1 MSDKTLISILVDRS
15 GSMQS
20 IARDTEGGIRSF
32 LDDQAKLPGKVKVR
46 LSQFD
51 TTYDVVYET
60 TKLKDVP
67 EFHLEPRGLTALVDS
82 VAKTILDTDKTA
94 KDFDKVIVLILT
106 DGGENASKEWSAENA
121 KKLVEAR
128 KEDGW
133 EFIFLGANIDAVQT
147 ASQFGIDKDASLTY
161 GANTRGVTNT
171 FAAASAYT
179 TTTRSGL
186 VASFTEEDRT
196 AALEGE

>member
-1 MSDKTLISILVDRS
+1 LSDKTLISILVDRS

-20 IARDTEGGIRSF
+20 ISRETEGGIRSF
-32 LDDQAKLPGKVKVR
+32 LADQAKLPGKVKVR

-60 TKLKDVP
+60 TKIKDVP
-67 EFHLEPRGLTALVDS
+67 EFQLEPRGLTALVDS

-94 KDFDKVIVLILT
+94 DKFDKVIVLILT
-106 DGGENASKEWSAENA
+106 DGGENASKEWSAEHT

-128 KEDGW
+128 KQDGW

-147 ASQFGIDKDASLTY
+147 GAQFGIDKGSSLTY
-161 GANTRGVTNT
+161 GANTRGVGNT

-179 TTTRSGL
+179 TSTRSGL
-186 VASFTEEDRT
+186 VAEFTEEERNQ
-196 AALEGE
+196 AMGE

>member
-15 GSMQS
+15 GSMAS
-20 IARDTEGGIRSF
+20 IAQDTEGGIKSF
-32 LDDQAKLPGKVKVR
+32 LEDQAKLPGKVKVR
-46 LSQFD
+46 LAQFD

-67 EFHLEPRGLTALVDS
+67 EFSLQPRGLTALVDS
-82 VAKTILDTDKTA
+82 ISKTILDTDKTA
-94 KDFDKVIVLILT
+94 DKFDKVIVLILT
-106 DGGENASKEWSAENA
+106 DGGENASTEWSAENA

-128 KEDGW
+128 KKDGW

-147 ASQFGIDKDASLTY
+147 GAQFGINAGSSLTY
-161 GANTRGVTNT
+161 GANSRGVNNT

-186 VASFTEEDRT
+186 VAEFTEEERNQ
-196 AALEGE
+196 AMGE

>member
-20 IARDTEGGIRSF
+20 IARDTEGGIKSF
-32 LDDQAKLPGKVKVR
+32 LEEQGKLPGKVKVR

-94 KDFDKVIVLILT
+94 DKFDKVIVLILT
-106 DGGENASKEWSAENA
+106 DGGENASKEWSAENT

-133 EFIFLGANIDAVQT
+133 EFIFLGANIDAVET
-147 ASQFGIDKDASLTY
+147 GAQFGIDKGSSLTY
-161 GANTRGVTNT
+161 GANQRGVNNT
-171 FAAASAYT
+171 FVAASSYT
-179 TTTRSGL
+179 TATRSGL
-186 VASFTEEDRT
+186 VAEFTEEERT
-196 AALEGE
+196 QAMGE

>member
-15 GSMQS
+15 GSMAS
-20 IARDTEGGIRSF
+20 IAQDTEGGIKSF
-32 LDDQAKLPGKVKVR
+32 LEDQAKLPGKVKVR
-46 LSQFD
+46 LAQFD

-67 EFHLEPRGLTALVDS
+67 EFSLQPRGLTALVDS
-82 VAKTILDTDKTA
+82 ISKTILDTDKTA
-94 KDFDKVIVLILT
+94 DKFDKVIVLILT
-106 DGGENASKEWSAENA
+106 DGGENASHEWSAENA

-147 ASQFGIDKDASLTY
+147 GAQFGIDAGSSLTY
-161 GANTRGVTNT
+161 GANSRGVGNT

-186 VASFTEEDRT
+186 VAEFTEEERNQ
-196 AALEGE
+196 AMGE